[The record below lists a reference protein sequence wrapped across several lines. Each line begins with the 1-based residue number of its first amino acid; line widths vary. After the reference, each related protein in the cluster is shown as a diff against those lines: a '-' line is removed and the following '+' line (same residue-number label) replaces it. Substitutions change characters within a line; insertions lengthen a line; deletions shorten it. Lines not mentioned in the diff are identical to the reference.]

1 MPSYYF
7 AMYMPWSLSLHMLH
21 EDYSKNLWSTI
32 HYWALRLESTIWWNL
47 WLHTLYKL
55 NRSYHALYQLTSITS
70 PPFIRFLCSMWKCKD
85 LKRVFD
91 RGNCKKEIMIDCFTY
106 YLLNLFSFNFRY
118 FRLIDVLSKELLEK
132 KKETLVSENFD

>member
-1 MPSYYF
+1 
-7 AMYMPWSLSLHMLH
+7 
-21 EDYSKNLWSTI
+21 
-32 HYWALRLESTIWWNL
+32 
-47 WLHTLYKL
+47 
-55 NRSYHALYQLTSITS
+55 
-70 PPFIRFLCSMWKCKD
+70 MWKCKD